1 MSSLSN
7 GLPRQTEDPTTK
19 AFKEAALS
27 LTNLYKAAQA
37 SRREGYRDAIDD
49 LYSLF
54 IKDKSEVDLARLA
67 VWIDERRRKVTTTE
81 TPLRSEQTDHHLATD
96 VDLMDNAS
104 VMMISPSPV
113 TRARGIEGRTE
124 RRDRERKRRG
134 GGDVVTDLHKRGRYD
149 RA

>member
-7 GLPRQTEDPTTK
+7 GLPRQTEDSTTK

-49 LYSLF
+49 IYSLF
-54 IKDKSEVDLARLA
+54 IKDKPDGIDVARLTT
-67 VWIDERRRKVTTTE
+67 WIDERRRKLPTTTTTTTE
-81 TPLRSEQTDHHLATD
+81 PNRNETEIHLD
-96 VDLMDNAS
+96 EEDLNTS
-104 VMMISPSPV
+104 IMMISPSPIS
-113 TRARGIEGRTE
+113 RSRSEGRD
-124 RRDRERKRRG
+124 RRERERKRRG
-134 GGDVVTDLHKRGRYD
+134 GGDIVTDLHKRGRYD